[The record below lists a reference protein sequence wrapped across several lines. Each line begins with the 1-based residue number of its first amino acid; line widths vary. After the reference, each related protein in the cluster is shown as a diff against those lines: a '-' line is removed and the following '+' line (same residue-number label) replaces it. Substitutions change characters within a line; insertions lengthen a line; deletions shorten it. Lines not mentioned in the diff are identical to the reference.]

1 MKIASPH
8 AINIRSSHPP
18 SPVYPELVYP
28 ELVVNLQEMKQAE
41 ANGDLLLAQEMI
53 VYHGMHL
60 GGMLGL
66 QLGVPSR
73 HSTPSTVAGDC

>member
-8 AINIRSSHPP
+8 AINIRSAHPP

-41 ANGDLLLAQEMI
+41 ANGDLLLAQEMT
-53 VYHGMHL
+53 VYAL
-60 GGMLGL
+60 G
-66 QLGVPSR
+66 R
-73 HSTPSTVAGDC
+73 NARVAAGSSISPFNPVNRRR